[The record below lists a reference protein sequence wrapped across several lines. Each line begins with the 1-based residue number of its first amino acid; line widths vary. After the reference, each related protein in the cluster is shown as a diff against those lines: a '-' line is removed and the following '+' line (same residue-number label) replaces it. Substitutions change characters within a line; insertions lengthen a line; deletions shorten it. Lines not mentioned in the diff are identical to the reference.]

1 MDKRS
6 FITVSILI
14 SALAFNPLLA
24 TELNTTLTNNTQ
36 RQIVSVSNNI
46 ASVLHKRGLDE
57 EVAEALSAKLIE
69 DDTLFEAMLNNLMDH
84 YGDISRED
92 VFEELATM
100 ALHRQEIDLSVY
112 DHLVSLLSKVKKE
125 SLSEQNLQQLKIVSK
140 LNEMVYV

>member
-6 FITVSILI
+6 FITVSILV

-24 TELNTTLTNNTQ
+24 TEVNTTLTNSTQ
-36 RQIVSVSNNI
+36 RQTASVSNNI
-46 ASVLHKRGLDE
+46 ASLLYKRGLDE
-57 EVAEALSAKLIE
+57 EAAEALSSKMIE

-84 YGDISRED
+84 YSDINRED
-92 VFEELATM
+92 IFEELATM
-100 ALHRQEIDLSVY
+100 ALHRQEIDLTVY